1 MSVSTELS
9 DSTKIHLE
17 KNYQAEREIRTWPA
31 KESMDADNKLPN
43 ICLLYTSRC
52 V

>member
-1 MSVSTELS
+1 MDISPSELMIVSASRALAG
-9 DSTKIHLE
+9 
-17 KNYQAEREIRTWPA
+17 NRTVFVGVG
-31 KESMDADNKLPN
+31 LPN